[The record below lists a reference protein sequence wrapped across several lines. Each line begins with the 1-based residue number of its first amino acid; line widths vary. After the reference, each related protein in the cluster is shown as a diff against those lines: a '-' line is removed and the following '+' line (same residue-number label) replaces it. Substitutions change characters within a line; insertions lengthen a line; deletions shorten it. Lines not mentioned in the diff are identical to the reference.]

1 MFHQDICHP
10 MNNLNKSAFVIDY
23 LIELIMAMWYIL
35 NFRTDGTPFDHT
47 KAIYVSFKLTL
58 CNVFA

>member
-1 MFHQDICHP
+1 

-23 LIELIMAMWYIL
+23 LIEFRILIMAMWYIM

-58 CNVFA
+58 CNAFA